1 MVIASTIIIEIG
13 EVILEEL
20 LIIIIEEVVQ
30 ITTKIKKEVMKMI
43 FLKVQ
48 QSQEITEDVVIYL
61 VVIRLTKTYGSK
73 MILRMN
79 EIKLHQ
85 QLFN

>member
-1 MVIASTIIIEIG
+1 M
-13 EVILEEL
+13 L
-20 LIIIIEEVVQ
+20 LIITEEVE
-30 ITTKIKKEVMKMI
+30 ITITKKEEMKMI

-48 QSQEITEDVVIYL
+48 LSQEITEGEMINVVIIL
-61 VVIRLTKTYGSK
+61 IKTYGSK

>member
-48 QSQEITEDVVIYL
+48 QSQEITEDVMIDV
-61 VVIRLTKTYGSK
+61 VVIMLTNHKNVDQS
-73 MILRMN
+73 
-79 EIKLHQ
+79 
-85 QLFN
+85 

>member
-1 MVIASTIIIEIG
+1 MVIASTIIVEIG

-20 LIIIIEEVVQ
+20 FIIIEEVDK
-30 ITTKIKKEVMKMI
+30 ITTKIKKGVMKMI

-48 QSQEITEDVVIYL
+48 QSQEITEDVVIDL
-61 VVIRLTKTYGSK
+61 VVIRLIKTYGSK

>member
-1 MVIASTIIIEIG
+1 MIASTIIIEIG

-48 QSQEITEDVVIYL
+48 QSQEITEDVMIDV
-61 VVIRLTKTYGSK
+61 VVIMLTNHNGSK
-73 MILRMN
+73 KIPR
-79 EIKLHQ
+79 KK
-85 QLFN
+85 

>member
-20 LIIIIEEVVQ
+20 LIIIEEVDK
-30 ITTKIKKEVMKMI
+30 ITTKIKKGVMKMI

-48 QSQEITEDVVIYL
+48 QSQEITEDVMIDV
-61 VVIRLTKTYGSK
+61 VVIMLTKPHGSK
-73 MILRMN
+73 KIPR
-79 EIKLHQ
+79 KK
-85 QLFN
+85 